1 MKTVQRTRSD
11 HASELGGRGAPRML
25 VVGGGIGGL
34 STAIALRRA
43 GVEAEVF
50 ERAPELREVGAGISI
65 WPNATRILREWG
77 VLDALVAR
85 GFVLRRGAILSPSGR
100 LLQAMP
106 FPEMDAPHLLV
117 HRAELQTTLAEALP
131 PWVLHLGAE
140 FRSVGEADGQVRATF
155 AGLGDAAGDALVG
168 ADGLRSAVRA
178 ALLGDGP
185 PTYRGYTVWR
195 GVARLGEEAGEI
207 QELTETLGS
216 GLRFGVVPVGGGR
229 VSWWASANEPAGSSD
244 APEGARA
251 RLLRLFGRWHR
262 PIPRLLEATPE
273 AEIIKGDVCDRAPT
287 RRWGRG
293 RVTLLGDAAH
303 PTTPNFG
310 QGGCMA
316 IEDAAALAR
325 SVARHDGDLA
335 TAFRAFERVRYRRT
349 AEITWQSRLYGW
361 VGQWEGSAAAAR
373 RTTLFRV
380 AGPLGQAA
388 LGRLFGYRVT

>member
-1 MKTVQRTRSD
+1 METVQGRRSD
-11 HASELGGRGAPRML
+11 DAREPAERGAPRVL

-34 STAIALRRA
+34 SAAIALRRV

-50 ERAPELREVGAGISI
+50 ERAPALREVGAGISI

-100 LLQAMP
+100 RLQAMP
-106 FPEMDAPHLLV
+106 FPETDAPHLLV
-117 HRAELQTTLAEALP
+117 HRADLQATLADALP
-131 PWVLHLGAE
+131 PWVLHTGAE
-140 FRSVGEADGQVRATF
+140 FQSVREADGQVRAVF
-155 AGLGDAAGDALVG
+155 AGLGDARGDALVG

-195 GVARLGEEAGEI
+195 GVARLGAEAGEMR
-207 QELTETLGS
+207 ELTETLGR

-244 APEGARA
+244 APEGPRA
-251 RLLRLFGRWHR
+251 KLLRLFGRWHQ
-262 PIPRLLEATPE
+262 PIPRLLDATPD
-273 AEIIKGDVCDRAPT
+273 AEIIKGDVCDRPPT

-325 SVARHDGDLA
+325 SVTRHDGDLA
-335 TAFRAFERVRYRRT
+335 AAFRAFERMRRRRT
-349 AEITWQSRLYGW
+349 AQITRQSRLYGW
-361 VGQWEGSAAAAR
+361 VGQWEGSAAGALRAA
-373 RTTLFRV
+373 LFRLT
-380 AGPLGQAA
+380 GPLGQAT
-388 LGRLFGYRVT
+388 LGRLFAYRVP